1 MNIIANAVQAVQGGG
16 VLTLR
21 TSLNG
26 TFIIV
31 SIRDNGPGIP
41 PGLKKK
47 VFDPFFTTKRD
58 GTGLGLS
65 ISHRIIHDH
74 GGRIEIHTTTVDEDK
89 GRAGIQVTGTDVKVL
104 IPIEG

>member
-1 MNIIANAVQAVQGGG
+1 
-16 VLTLR
+16 
-21 TSLNG
+21 
-26 TFIIV
+26 
-31 SIRDNGPGIP
+31 
-41 PGLKKK
+41 LKKK

-74 GGRIEIHTTTVDEDK
+74 GGRIEIYSTTSDENK
-89 GRAGIQVTGTDVKVL
+89 NETGLQVTGTDIKIL